1 MRVKNRGKIYSVN
14 EGYESLWDDGIR
26 EFVRSRKYPKDGKS
40 PYGLRYI
47 GSMVADVHRT
57 LKYGGLFMY
66 PSTRDSPKGK
76 VKIN

>member
-1 MRVKNRGKIYSVN
+1 MRVKSRGKIYSVN
-14 EGYESLWDDGIR
+14 EGYESLWDDGIK
-26 EFVRSRKYPKDGKS
+26 EFVRSRKYPEDGKS

-76 VKIN
+76 VEIN